1 MAIRFVPNDP
11 MSVDVLP
18 PREQPPRP
26 DPGEPAVGFSYTA
39 PVPEAVYQLDSVEFR
54 FWQCREAALA
64 TLEAWAA
71 LRPPPPAWH
80 NGQRV
85 LPLQHDAGRGLNAH
99 YDRTA
104 VAFLGWETAAR
115 KTFPA
120 ASTDAVA
127 HEVGHALLDAVR
139 PELWESVYTETAAFH
154 EAFADCMALLVSLF
168 DLPSRL
174 ALLQGGGQLRVTNFL
189 EGLAEDVAEGV
200 RLENG
205 ANDPQSLPRRALNAL
220 QWEIPV
226 NLPPA
231 GPPAALTA
239 EAHSFSRVFTGCFYD
254 TVCNIFASQA
264 NQDEQGLLTA
274 ATTAGRL
281 LITGAMAAPES
292 ARFFQAVGRAMI
304 LDDEIASGG
313 AHHAAIRDGFAGHN
327 IAIGS
332 TVMLAPT
339 SRLDGSAPTVD
350 AAAGTAALP
359 AAARRDL
366 LERIGARRGRLN
378 VTGRQIGTQAITMAV
393 HQRGVSLGK
402 LTPRLKGVVT
412 QAAESILVGS
422 SASHPVV
429 LGHLPDARTTLDEV
443 HHFVGTLLEHG
454 AIGFKTAK
462 RAAAR
467 KAAPE
472 SQSLPTHTLQTRGGK
487 TVLKRIRFSCGSLAS
502 PP

>member
-1 MAIRFVPNDP
+1 M
-11 MSVDVLP
+11 
-18 PREQPPRP
+18 
-26 DPGEPAVGFSYTA
+26 GFSYAA
-39 PVPEAVYQLDSVEFR
+39 PVPEAVYQLDSAEFR

-71 LRPPPPAWH
+71 LAPPPPAWH

-174 ALLQGGGQLRVTNFL
+174 ALLQGGGQLRSANFL

-205 ANDPQSLPRRALNAL
+205 ANDPQSLPRRALNTL

-231 GPPAALTA
+231 GPPATLTA

-254 TVCNIFASQA
+254 TVCNIFASQP

-281 LITGAMAAPES
+281 LIAGAMAAPES

-304 LDDEIASGG
+304 LDDEVASGG

-350 AAAGTAALP
+350 TAAGTAALP

-393 HQRGVSLGK
+393 HRRGVSLGK

-422 SASHPVV
+422 SASRPVV

-462 RAAAR
+462 RTAAR

-472 SQSLPTHTLQTRGGK
+472 SQTLPTHSLQTRGGK
-487 TVLKRIRFSCGSLAS
+487 TALKRIRFSAVRLALR
-502 PP
+502 PLLRLGVGEACLP